1 MLLKATFNNISV
13 ISWRLVL
20 LVEETEENYRPAA
33 SHWLILSHN
42 IVSSTPRLG
51 GIRTD
56 CIGSC
61 KSNYHTTTTTPQWN
75 YDDDVYDWF
84 VLNQHALLDFYCAS
98 LLKQRGTHVA
108 ALVWTHYPDF
118 EPSSLFSYPLKLH
131 AKRRNSKYYFLILVS
146 PDRGSNPRFTALEAN
161 ALVITP
167 IETVDTCFNGSL
179 CGM

>member
-1 MLLKATFNNISV
+1 MRVRVMLLKVTFNNISV

-42 IVSSTPRLG
+42 VVSSTPRLG

-75 YDDDVYDWF
+75 DDDDYDWF

-98 LLKQRGTHVA
+98 LLKQRVHMLLHLYGHIIRIPSPAVFFLTH
-108 ALVWTHYPDF
+108 
-118 EPSSLFSYPLKLH
+118 
-131 AKRRNSKYYFLILVS
+131 
-146 PDRGSNPRFTALEAN
+146 
-161 ALVITP
+161 
-167 IETVDTCFNGSL
+167 
-179 CGM
+179 